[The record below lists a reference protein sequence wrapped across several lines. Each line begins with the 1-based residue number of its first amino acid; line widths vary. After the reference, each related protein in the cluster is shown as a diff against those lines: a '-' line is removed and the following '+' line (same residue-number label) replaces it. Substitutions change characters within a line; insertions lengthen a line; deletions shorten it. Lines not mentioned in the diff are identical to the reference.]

1 MKKLFYISA
10 AFAAL
15 AAVLYFLALPDVS
28 RLRKE
33 NPKKTSMME
42 YNEARRKKAKR
53 HAVYQVWQVWS
64 PLANVSPYLVKA
76 VVIAE
81 DDKFYSHEGFDFEG
95 MREALEKNIKA
106 KKFKAGGSTISQQLV
121 KNLYLTPQRSL
132 LRKLREFL
140 ITWKMER
147 TLSKRRIMELYLNV
161 AEWGDGIYGAE
172 AASRHYFNKTAL
184 YLTPEQAARLVAV
197 LPNPIRYNAAGDQ
210 QFVTKRAA
218 MIYDIMVKRGIVIE
232 DYDEEDEGGTDG
244 EVSHIA
250 PESPQENPQAQHQLP
265 AQANVIPEPHE
276 AESNAGQ
283 SNIIPPESP
292 QRQP

>member
-10 AFAAL
+10 AIAAL
-15 AAVLYFLALPDVS
+15 AAVLYFLVLPDVS

-42 YNEARRKKAKR
+42 YNEALKKKGAR
-53 HAVYQVWQVWS
+53 HSGYQVWQVWS
-64 PLANVSPYLVKA
+64 PLTNVSPYLVKA

-106 KKFKAGGSTISQQLV
+106 KKFRAGGSTISQQLV

-140 ITWKMER
+140 ITLKMER

-172 AASRHYFNKTAL
+172 AASRHYFNKSAL
-184 YLTPEQAARLVAV
+184 YLTPEEAARLAAV
-197 LPNPIRYNAAGDQ
+197 LPSPVRYNAAGDQ

-218 MIYDIMVKRGIVIE
+218 MIYDIMVKRGIVVE
-232 DYDEEDEGGTDG
+232 DYDAEDEDEADAGA
-244 EVSHIA
+244 SSIA
-250 PESPQENPQAQHQLP
+250 PESPQASPQANTIP
-265 AQANVIPEPHE
+265 AE
-276 AESNAGQ
+276 APQ
-283 SNIIPPESP
+283 KSP
-292 QRQP
+292 QAISFK

>member
-1 MKKLFYISA
+1 MKKLLYISA
-10 AFAAL
+10 VFAAL
-15 AAVLYFLALPDVS
+15 AAILYFLVLPDVS

-42 YNEARRKKAKR
+42 YNEARKKKAKR
-53 HAVYQVWQVWS
+53 HTVYQVWS

-132 LRKLREFL
+132 LRKFREFL

-244 EVSHIA
+244 AASPLA
-250 PESPQENPQAQHQLP
+250 AESQQADPQA
-265 AQANVIPEPHE
+265 
-276 AESNAGQ
+276 
-283 SNIIPPESP
+283 NIIPALSP
-292 QRQP
+292 QKQP

>member
-1 MKKLFYISA
+1 MKKALYISA

-15 AAVLYFLALPDVS
+15 AAILYFLVLPDVS

-42 YNEARRKKAKR
+42 YNEARRKKATR
-53 HAVYQVWQVWS
+53 HTVYQVWS

-132 LRKLREFL
+132 FRKLKEFL

-184 YLTPEQAARLVAV
+184 YLTPEEAARLVAV

-232 DYDEEDEGGTDG
+232 DYDEEDEGETDAAATPL
-244 EVSHIA
+244 A
-250 PESPQENPQAQHQLP
+250 PESPQ
-265 AQANVIPEPHE
+265 ANQQE
-276 AESNAGQ
+276 
-283 SNIIPPESP
+283 NIIPAQSP
-292 QRQP
+292 QANQQVNIIPAQSPQKQP